1 MFKSSSRYFAPL
13 AGVLLLAACAHAQ
26 PFEPGPHLQVLPTN
40 ELPPPAGVAKGA
52 VEDYHVGPYDKLS
65 VTVFGIPE
73 LSQKIQAD
81 AGAKIALPLVGSIDA
96 SGMTLEQLSSTIA
109 GRLRGRYVRDPQVA
123 VNLEEAVSQTVTVDG
138 QVQQPG
144 AYPVVGKLTLMRS
157 VALARGTTEYAKLED
172 VVVFRTVGDQE
183 MAALYNLGAIRR
195 GAYPD
200 PQIYANDIVVVG
212 DSPARRMFTQYL
224 QAASVI
230 VTPIITVLQR
240 L

>member
-1 MFKSSSRYFAPL
+1 MFKAISRIFAPVV
-13 AGVLLLAACAHAQ
+13 GCLLLAACTHAQ
-26 PFEPGPHLQVLPTN
+26 PFAPGPHLTVLPTN

-52 VEDYHVGPYDKLS
+52 IEEYHVGPYDKLS
-65 VTVFGIPE
+65 VTVLGIPE
-73 LSQKIQAD
+73 LTQKLQAD
-81 AGAKIALPLVGSIDA
+81 AGAKLQLPLVGTVDA
-96 SGMTLEQLSSTIA
+96 SGLTLQQLSDEIA
-109 GRLRGRYVRDPQVA
+109 QRLRGRYVRNPQVA

-138 QVQQPG
+138 QVKQPG
-144 AYPVVGKLTLMRS
+144 AYPVVGRLTLMRS
-157 VALARGTTEYAKLED
+157 VALAQGTTEYAKLED

-195 GAYPD
+195 GVYPD
-200 PQIYANDIVVVG
+200 PQIYPNDLVVVG

-240 L
+240 I